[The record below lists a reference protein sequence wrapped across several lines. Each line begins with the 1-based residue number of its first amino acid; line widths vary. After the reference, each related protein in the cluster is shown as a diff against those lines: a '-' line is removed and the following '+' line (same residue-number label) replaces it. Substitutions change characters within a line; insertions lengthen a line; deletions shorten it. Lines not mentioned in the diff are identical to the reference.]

1 MAIIAIIAI
10 MTISDMKTI
19 TAIEA
24 KNRFGQLI
32 DAAQRQPVTVTKQG
46 RPSIIVMSVEDYQ
59 RRKNRAWKNLLKV
72 MQGTG
77 DNATRRGLTQKKL
90 ERLLADE
97 S

>member
-1 MAIIAIIAI
+1 
-10 MTISDMKTI
+10 MKTI

-46 RPSIIVMSVEDYQ
+46 RPSIVVMSVEDYQ
-59 RRKNRAWKNLLKV
+59 RRKTRAWKNLLKV
-72 MQGTG
+72 MQSTG
-77 DNATRRGLTQKKL
+77 DSAARQGLTQEKL

>member
-1 MAIIAIIAI
+1 